1 MDTLDISRRGLP
13 KKEDLVDKFCDWC
26 MKPEPFGKDSS
37 KKSSKKTPTKK
48 SPTKV
53 ASTSKEEKPKYAHVT
68 QPNPSDSS
76 PILVLFLEK
85 SENGNPK
92 KIQINLK
99 NLKPHFFYFSTR
111 FVKLS

>member
-37 KKSSKKTPTKK
+37 KSSKKTPTKK

-53 ASTSKEEKPKYAHVT
+53 ASTSKDEKPKYDHVT
-68 QPNPSDSS
+68 YPDPGTSWAAQP
-76 PILVLFLEK
+76 
-85 SENGNPK
+85 
-92 KIQINLK
+92 
-99 NLKPHFFYFSTR
+99 
-111 FVKLS
+111 